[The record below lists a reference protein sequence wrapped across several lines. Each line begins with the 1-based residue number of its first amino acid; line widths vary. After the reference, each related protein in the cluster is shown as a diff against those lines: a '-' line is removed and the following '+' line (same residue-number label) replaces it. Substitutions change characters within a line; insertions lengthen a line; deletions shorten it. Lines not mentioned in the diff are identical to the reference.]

1 MKRQRR
7 ERDKFLA
14 RKCHRTTSSVILL
27 TTTTTVDHA
36 HIHTNKQTN
45 ADHEPYSKICCSCL
59 FSLVRQCF
67 HSLLKLLIIYKFTT
81 PDYIFTLHS
90 THQAHLL
97 HTHTYLVHW
106 NASSNQDRDQLTLPL
121 RATSVLLRQS
131 CMIIFY
137 LLFISLSLSSTPIS
151 SSKTDSQSAASHL
164 FLSSYKLLR
173 FSSFLSLSHSLFLRP
188 KYVDKK
194 LSVPIACWNMKS
206 VNL

>member
-1 MKRQRR
+1 M
-7 ERDKFLA
+7 
-14 RKCHRTTSSVILL
+14 HTHNSSSSINS
-27 TTTTTVDHA
+27 HA

-90 THQAHLL
+90 THPSTPST

-121 RATSVLLRQS
+121 RATSALLRQS

-137 LLFISLSLSSTPIS
+137 LLFISLSSTPIS

-164 FLSSYKLLR
+164 FLSSYT
-173 FSSFLSLSHSLFLRP
+173 FTFPFFSLSHSLFLKP